1 MIEFYVNQGY
11 CLKMKRGIAMK
22 LDRLR
27 QSFEELARFT
37 DKGDGINRLAYTE
50 TERKARVY
58 LIEQFERAGLIVR
71 TDYAGNVIARR
82 EGKSPELPVVATGS
96 HIDSVYTAGE
106 YDGTAGV
113 LVGLEIMRSL
123 AEDEVATEH
132 PIEVIIFACEE
143 SSRFGASTL
152 GSKAMT
158 GRLDPAYTRSLT
170 DRDGVTLM
178 RAFEENGL
186 DLEEV
191 HLAKRFQDEIKAF
204 VELHIEQGP
213 VLEKQ
218 KKSIG
223 IVSAIAAPVRFH
235 VHVGGTAD
243 HSGTTP
249 MVYRHDALLGGAEIA
264 LSIERAAIAE
274 LEHGT
279 VGTVGVFSIQPG
291 AMNVVPGTV
300 DLNVD
305 IRGTGR
311 ESRQRVVAALERAVE
326 DVAKKRGLDIWMDE
340 ISSEEPVQMDSAIV
354 EELKA
359 ICEEKGTPWIEMPS
373 GAGHDAM
380 NMASLC
386 PTGMIFIPSKDGLS
400 HNPAEYTSMEQIMTG
415 AEVVRDFLLKQAKVL
430 VPGC

>member
-1 MIEFYVNQGY
+1 
-11 CLKMKRGIAMK
+11 MK
-22 LDRLR
+22 LNRLR

-37 DKGDGINRLAYTE
+37 DEGEGINRLAYTE
-50 TERKARVY
+50 TERKARLY
-58 LIEQFERAGLIVR
+58 LIEQFERAGLKVR

-82 EGKSPELPVVATGS
+82 EGKFPDLPVVATGS
-96 HIDSVYTAGE
+96 HIDSVYAAGE

-113 LVGLEIMRSL
+113 LVALEVMRSF
-123 AEDEVATEH
+123 AEEGVETEH
-132 PIEVIIFACEE
+132 PLEVIIFACEE

-170 DRDGVTLM
+170 DKDGVTLM

-213 VLEKQ
+213 VLEKRG
-218 KKSIG
+218 KSIG
-223 IVSAIAAPVRFH
+223 IISAIAAPVRFH

-249 MVYRHDALLGGAEIA
+249 MDYRHDALLGGAEIA
-264 LSIERAAIAE
+264 LSVERAALAE
-274 LEHGT
+274 HDYGT

-291 AMNVVPGTV
+291 AMNVVPGAT
-300 DLNVD
+300 DLKVD
-305 IRGTGR
+305 IRGTNL
-311 ESRQRVVAALERAVE
+311 ESRQRVVDALATAVH
-326 DVAKKRGLDIWMDE
+326 DVAKARGLNIWMDE
-340 ISSEEPVQMDSAIV
+340 ISSEDPVQMDSAVV

-359 ICEEKGTPWIEMPS
+359 ICEEKGVAWIEMPS

-386 PTGMIFIPSKDGLS
+386 TTGMIFIPSKDGLS
-400 HNPAEYTSMEQIMTG
+400 HNPAEFTSMEQIMTG
-415 AEVVRDFLLKQAKVL
+415 AEVLREFMMIQAKALRSQV
-430 VPGC
+430 